1 MGAKSGDLGG
11 HLTAPLFEIKRF
23 PNISVNLSMT
33 EVAVCAL
40 APIIFLKSLFVQII
54 TMRVLRLR
62 KKLHYHNYIFQQAL
76 ISNLWGMIYLPD
88 MVWTNQVNSMFA
100 KTEFWNSFCRSDL
113 KPDIQIIQNPESG
126 INWTIYV
133 TEIKFGIIAQTM
145 FCPSC
150 TYLEWLYHNLCHTN
164 FYDICL
170 SKHTNEMIRCRIN

>member
-62 KKLHYHNYIFQQAL
+62 KKIAL
-76 ISNLWGMIYLPD
+76 ISNNILTWYGLD
-88 MVWTNQVNSMFA
+88 
-100 KTEFWNSFCRSDL
+100 
-113 KPDIQIIQNPESG
+113 KPVFVGQI
-126 INWTIYV
+126 
-133 TEIKFGIIAQTM
+133 
-145 FCPSC
+145 
-150 TYLEWLYHNLCHTN
+150 
-164 FYDICL
+164 
-170 SKHTNEMIRCRIN
+170 